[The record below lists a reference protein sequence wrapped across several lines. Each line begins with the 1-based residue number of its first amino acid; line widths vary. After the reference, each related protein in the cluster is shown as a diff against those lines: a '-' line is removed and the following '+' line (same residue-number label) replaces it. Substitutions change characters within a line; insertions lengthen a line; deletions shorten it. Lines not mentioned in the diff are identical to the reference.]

1 MNSINTW
8 LQLRSRQK
16 GLTLFECLVAILVV
30 NLGIA
35 MLTMP
40 LAIVAATRLRNDRI
54 NKAGELAR
62 ESLDRLQAMME
73 QGIDVRTSDTSL
85 LPPEATVPNDLSR
98 EPHPTSVVNCAPPNP
113 WFTDDPR
120 KACLRR
126 VGSHEFG
133 VQIVRG
139 PLQIVRG
146 PLQVNSQVNSYL
158 VQVRVYEKRAIKSGA
173 SSTPT
178 GPIQEQ
184 PVLFTAASDQI
195 EAPNQEDPLVVLST
209 CILRARSPETLDPES
224 ICAPRRRT

>member
-30 NLGIA
+30 NLAIA

-62 ESLDRLQAMME
+62 ESLDRLRAMME
-73 QGIDVRTSDTSL
+73 QIDVLTSDTSL
-85 LPPEATVPNDLSR
+85 LPPEATVTVTVLDDLSG

-113 WFTDDPR
+113 WFTDDPS

-139 PLQIVRG
+139 PLQGNR
-146 PLQVNSQVNSYL
+146 QVNSYP